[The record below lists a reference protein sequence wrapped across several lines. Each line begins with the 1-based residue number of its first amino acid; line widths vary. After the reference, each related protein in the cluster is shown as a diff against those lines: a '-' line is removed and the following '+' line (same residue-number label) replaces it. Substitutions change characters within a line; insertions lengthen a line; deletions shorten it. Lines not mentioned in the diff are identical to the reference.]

1 MFLKHKQ
8 KMEKIELLKK
18 IEKII
23 TEPLPNE
30 ITKIVN
36 GIYCDYNTAYRSL
49 LSKVEQA
56 IGNDE
61 KLMIELNHIASYM
74 KKDFEEEKAI
84 SEEIEQMSYSI
95 RIERMVD
102 KVIAS
107 IQNILKEEQMK
118 KDKPILAPIL
128 DVEEEEA
135 PEKQTQEQIKKATQV
150 TVEDGKCAKEIVESM
165 LSEIN
170 SSQKTLLVKLSII
183 EKRLQD
189 KEWIQHSQKKFKE
202 EIEMINREAKTKAIP
217 QIEQIL
223 NGQSQIMTN
232 QILDLYQ
239 QYQTEGKPLT
249 EREKFANMLHV
260 EVNPQEAI
268 KKVEEEEKREKQRE
282 NMPNQE
288 LPGNV
293 IE

>member
-1 MFLKHKQ
+1 
-8 KMEKIELLKK
+8 MEERELLKK
-18 IEKII
+18 IEKVVAV
-23 TEPLPNE
+23 PLPKE
-30 ITKIVN
+30 ITKIIN
-36 GIYCDYNTAYRSL
+36 EIYSNYNDAYRNL

-74 KKDFEEEKAI
+74 KKDFEEEKMV

-102 KVIAS
+102 KVTSS
-107 IQNILKEEQMK
+107 IQNMLKEEQK
-118 KDKPILAPIL
+118 QKDKPILAPIL
-128 DVEEEEA
+128 DVEEKDSYQ
-135 PEKQTQEQIKKATQV
+135 KQTQEQIEKATQV
-150 TVEDGKCAKEIVESM
+150 TVENRKCAKEIIEST

-170 SSQKTLLVKLSII
+170 SSQKTLLVKLSAI
-183 EKRLQD
+183 EKRLLD
-189 KEWIQHSQKKFKE
+189 KSWMQHSQKKFRE
-202 EIEMINREAKTKAIP
+202 EIEMINKEAKTKAIP

-223 NGQSQIMTN
+223 DGQSQIMAN
-232 QILDLYQ
+232 QILDLYE
-239 QYQTEGKPLT
+239 QYQTEEKPLT
-249 EREKFANMLHV
+249 GREKFSNMLHV

-268 KKVEEEEKREKQRE
+268 KKLEEEEEKKQQE

-288 LPGNV
+288 LPGNA